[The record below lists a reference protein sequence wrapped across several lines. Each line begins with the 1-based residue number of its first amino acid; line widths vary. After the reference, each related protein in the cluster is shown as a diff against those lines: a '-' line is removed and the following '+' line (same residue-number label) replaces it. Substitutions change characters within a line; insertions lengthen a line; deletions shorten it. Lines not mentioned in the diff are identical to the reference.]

1 MLTVVECVWSLKTDQ
16 LFKSCLSHMRSRWSY
31 SSTNCDD
38 LIIIIVNYADGH
50 HGHHGHHDHHDYHE
64 PPEMQKVGDMGVIS
78 LLFFL
83 AGANFWAIL
92 GHFWAILGHF

>member
-38 LIIIIVNYADGH
+38 LIIIVNYAD
-50 HGHHGHHDHHDYHE
+50 
-64 PPEMQKVGDMGVIS
+64 VIM
-78 LLFFL
+78 
-83 AGANFWAIL
+83 AIMIIMIILIIMNIIISMIIMIIMITPLCL
-92 GHFWAILGHF
+92 GNACLIKAVTKPTP